1 MQKAFRSPSL
11 QERFERDGYVVVDF
25 FDDSEVCR
33 LLEIWESLPGDLGG
47 VPFSNT
53 IMSRDVEYRQKVH
66 EQVAGVF
73 HKATDALL
81 DQYRICL
88 CSFNAK
94 QSQDEG
100 GVVQLHQD
108 WTFVDE
114 SRYQAIGIWCP
125 LVEVGKENGCLCVV
139 PGSHR
144 LNSRPRGFY
153 EPFPYNEL
161 LPRLE
166 RDYLVQIPMKAGQ
179 AFAYT
184 QTLFH
189 SSPPN
194 RSDRLRLAAGA
205 LAIPDKSKLR
215 FLIRDRQE
223 NPQQLTVYQ
232 VADDFYRNYLFGSR
246 PDDSLR
252 AGVVEGGHEPLSEAR
267 LQQILGGRD
276 AAAYS

>member
-1 MQKAFRSPSL
+1 MHKAFRDPSL
-11 QERFERDGYVVVDF
+11 QEQFERDGYVVVDF
-25 FDDSEVCR
+25 FDDSKVSR

-53 IMSRDVEYRQKVH
+53 IMSRDVEYRRKVH
-66 EQVAGVF
+66 EQVAEVF
-73 HKATDALL
+73 REATDGLL
-81 DQYRICL
+81 DQYRLCL

-94 QSQDEG
+94 QPHDDG

-114 SRYQAIGIWCP
+114 ARFQAIGIWCP
-125 LVEVGKENGCLCVV
+125 LVEVNEENGCLRVV

-144 LNSRPRGFY
+144 LNTRPRAFY
-153 EPFPYNEL
+153 EPFPYTDL
-161 LPRLE
+161 LPSFE
-166 RDYLVQIPMKAGQ
+166 RDYLVQVPMKAGQ

-184 QTLFH
+184 QRLFH

-205 LAIPDKSKLR
+205 LAIPDHSKLR
-215 FLIRDRQE
+215 FLIRDAQHD
-223 NPQQLTVYQ
+223 PQQLTVYE

-246 PDDSLR
+246 PDESLR
-252 AGVVEGGHEPLSEAR
+252 AGLVEGGYEPISEAR
-267 LQQILGGRD
+267 LEQVLGGRD
-276 AAAYS
+276 ATAYS